1 MKGHYMREAQP
12 SGKLGHLAPYL
23 KIDEY
28 PPLPKALRVH
38 LDSASPILTQSSHS
52 QHTSRIRECGLS
64 RRPQTNASIFYSR
77 NGNQWQERERERKT
91 NVQPSV
97 RRPHLLHFHK
107 HLITTSDPQ

>member
-38 LDSASPILTQSSHS
+38 LDSASPILTRSSHS
-52 QHTSRIRECGLS
+52 QHTSRIRKCDLS
-64 RRPQTNASIFYSR
+64 RRPQTMLQFSILEMEI
-77 NGNQWQERERERKT
+77 NGKREREK
-91 NVQPSV
+91 PMFS
-97 RRPHLLHFHK
+97 P
-107 HLITTSDPQ
+107 P

>member
-38 LDSASPILTQSSHS
+38 LDSASPILTRSSHS

-77 NGNQWQERERERKT
+77 NGNQWQERERKT